1 MKTGS
6 SRHKEKYSKVDSLV
20 KSDLLRWR
28 TIFAESN
35 SEKRPHCHFE
45 RQREILNKQD
55 SSSLSFLGMTAAKA
69 SKIILNIVELLRSR
83 FWDGK
88 EKSSSS
94 RRANPEECS
103 VLSRT

>member
-45 RQREILNKQD
+45 R
-55 SSSLSFLGMTAAKA
+55 
-69 SKIILNIVELLRSR
+69 
-83 FWDGK
+83 
-88 EKSSSS
+88 
-94 RRANPEECS
+94 
-103 VLSRT
+103 